1 MAKTFTRITID
12 PGAGSSGWAIW
23 DKGWKLLANGL
34 CRPKEKKIW
43 EIRAYENAESLKDV
57 SQKFG
62 CTEGYIEYP
71 AFFQA
76 HGACG
81 VANSGA
87 LVKLAFFVG
96 LVCGTMP
103 FPITRVEV
111 GKWKGQLP
119 KEVVIQRIKR
129 ILPDV
134 KATADDYDAIGIGL
148 FLKGD
153 LK

>member
-1 MAKTFTRITID
+1 MEKKITRITID
-12 PGAGSSGWAIW
+12 PGATGSGWAVWNREW
-23 DKGWKLLANGL
+23 DLNRNGIIIPDKNLEWEAKAYFVAATLAKVVADFN
-34 CRPKEKKIW
+34 C
-43 EIRAYENAESLKDV
+43 D
-57 SQKFG
+57 
-62 CTEGYIEYP
+62 EGYIEYP

-87 LVKLAFFVG
+87 LVKLAWFVG
-96 LVCGTMP
+96 LVCGSLP
-103 FPITRVEV
+103 FAPRLITV
-111 GKWKGQLP
+111 GSWKGQLP
-119 KEVVIQRIKR
+119 KKVVISRIKR

-134 KATADDYDAIGIGL
+134 KATSHDWDAIGIGL